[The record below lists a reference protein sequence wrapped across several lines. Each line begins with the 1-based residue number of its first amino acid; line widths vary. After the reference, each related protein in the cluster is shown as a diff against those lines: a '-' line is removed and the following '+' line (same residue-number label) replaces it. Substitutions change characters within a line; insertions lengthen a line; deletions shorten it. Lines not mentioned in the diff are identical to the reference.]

1 MKRYAFSDIQR
12 YYDVN
17 VISMSNW
24 IYLVSTADMQ
34 RKRRKPFRLKS
45 TRVFRKG
52 VIKVTIKN
60 EKRILIEDI

>member
-1 MKRYAFSDIQR
+1 MSDILR

-24 IYLVSTADMQ
+24 IYLVSTPDMQ
-34 RKRRKPFRLKS
+34 RKRRKPFRIKS

-60 EKRILIEDI
+60 EKRIMIQEM

>member
-1 MKRYAFSDIQR
+1 ML
-12 YYDVN
+12 
-17 VISMSNW
+17 NW

-34 RKRRKPFRLKS
+34 RKRRKPFRIKS

-60 EKRILIEDI
+60 EKRIMIQEM